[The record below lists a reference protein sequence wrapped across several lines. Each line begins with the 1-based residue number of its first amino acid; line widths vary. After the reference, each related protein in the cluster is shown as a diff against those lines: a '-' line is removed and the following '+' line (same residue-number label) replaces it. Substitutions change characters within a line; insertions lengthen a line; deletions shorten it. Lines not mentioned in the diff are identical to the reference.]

1 MKKIIIL
8 FCVIS
13 GFCWSQKKIETS
25 TTKEK
30 AENTKHVS
38 LDSLKVIL
46 NYNNEILYSFP
57 DVKSASKLIYP
68 FLKVLKNQK
77 KIHSQRN
84 NKDKEGINLIK
95 IETIFDLI
103 RYVHAQN
110 RSIDSTF

>member
-8 FCVIS
+8 FFLVS
-13 GFCWSQKKIETS
+13 GFCWSQKKIEAPTI
-25 TTKEK
+25 KK
-30 AENTKHVS
+30 KVENTKHVS

-77 KIHSQRN
+77 KIDYQRN
-84 NKDKEGINLIK
+84 KKDKEGI
-95 IETIFDLI
+95 DLI
-103 RYVHAQN
+103 H
-110 RSIDSTF
+110 I